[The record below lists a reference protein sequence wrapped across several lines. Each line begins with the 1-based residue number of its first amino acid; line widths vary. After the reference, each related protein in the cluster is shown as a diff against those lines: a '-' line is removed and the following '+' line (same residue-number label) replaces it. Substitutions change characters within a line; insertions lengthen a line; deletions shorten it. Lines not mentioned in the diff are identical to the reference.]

1 MLTTTDSKKDITFLS
16 KKFPDGILI
25 LGHCAKAE
33 KEDTAAAA
41 TSAGTESAV
50 ATAAGSSSVA
60 AVIGS
65 VTLQFPLTN
74 VESNKVFSSLP
85 EWIVEDMADF
95 ALFSLQ

>member
-1 MLTTTDSKKDITFLS
+1 MDL
-16 KKFPDGILI
+16 
-25 LGHCAKAE
+25 CVKAE
-33 KEDTAAAA
+33 KEDTAAA

-95 ALFSLQ
+95 ALFSLQYVLIQLIFFF

>member
-1 MLTTTDSKKDITFLS
+1 MD
-16 KKFPDGILI
+16 
-25 LGHCAKAE
+25 HCVKAE

-95 ALFSLQ
+95 ALFNLQYVLIQLIFFF